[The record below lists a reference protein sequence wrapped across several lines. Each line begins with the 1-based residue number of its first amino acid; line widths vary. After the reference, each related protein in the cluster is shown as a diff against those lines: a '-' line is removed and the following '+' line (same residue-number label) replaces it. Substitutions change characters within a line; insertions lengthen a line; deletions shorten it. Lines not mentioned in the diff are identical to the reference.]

1 MTRTAAL
8 PRSHGHPGYVL
19 VRERVP
25 QSGEEA
31 RRLVRVALAAWGL
44 RHVDVDAAEL
54 VVAELVANAV
64 RHAAGHALRILVD
77 RPDPGHVYIAVV
89 DRAPRRLPALRTAG
103 PHETG
108 GRGLLLVD
116 AHALRWGWDILG
128 GLSPWGKR
136 VWALL
141 ETRP

>member
-1 MTRTAAL
+1 MTHTAAR
-8 PRSHGHPGYVL
+8 PRSQGHPGYDL

-44 RHVDVDAAEL
+44 GRTDVDAAEL

-64 RHAAGHALRILVD
+64 RHAVGRAVRIIVD
-77 RPDPGHVYIAVV
+77 RPDTDRVYVAVV
-89 DRAPRRLPALRTAG
+89 DRAPRRLPALRAPG
-103 PHETG
+103 LDETS
-108 GRGLLLVD
+108 GRGLFLID
-116 AHALRWGWDILG
+116 AHALRWGYDILG
-128 GLSPWGKR
+128 GTRPWGKR